1 MCDPITATVVGL
13 SVASGGFTAYNQYKQ
28 GVAESKYNN
37 YLATQS
43 ENEGKQALAIAD
55 KQSTAI
61 QDTAKEQGK
70 GFKRESA
77 QFGSSQRAAMA
88 AMGIQ
93 GVTAEDI
100 ANDTFNKQRLDELA
114 IRYNAD
120 VKSWETNTQA
130 ANQNWAA
137 QTQANQYRYAAKNA
151 KHAGKIAAFT
161 TLLGTATSTASML
174 GGGGPKAPG
183 SSSQTAIN
191 NTGFKEGRM

>member
-1 MCDPITATVVGL
+1 
-13 SVASGGFTAYNQYKQ
+13 
-28 GVAESKYNN
+28 
-37 YLATQS
+37 
-43 ENEGKQALAIAD
+43 
-55 KQSTAI
+55 
-61 QDTAKEQGK
+61 
-70 GFKRESA
+70 
-77 QFGSSQRAAMA
+77 
-88 AMGIQ
+88 MGIQ

-174 GGGGPKAPG
+174 GAAGQKLRAHRHKQPLTTLALKKGECKHE
-183 SSSQTAIN
+183 SSCL
-191 NTGFKEGRM
+191 